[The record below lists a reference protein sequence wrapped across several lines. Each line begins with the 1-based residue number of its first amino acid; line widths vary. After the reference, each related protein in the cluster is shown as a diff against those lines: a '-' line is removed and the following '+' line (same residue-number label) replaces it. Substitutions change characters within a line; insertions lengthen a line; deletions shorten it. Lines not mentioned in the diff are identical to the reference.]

1 MHVYRYIVFF
11 FFFQAEDGIRDY
23 KVTGVQTCALPVSR
37 AEVIVERAPDVEPC
51 GAVSRDAPGVTNR
64 RGEPAL
70 DEAMDQHVIG
80 RAVPRG
86 HGVVQEREQR
96 VAQLELY
103 LVVQPP
109 HHAEP
114 HAL

>member
-1 MHVYRYIVFF
+1 M
-11 FFFQAEDGIRDY
+11 IRRPPRSTLFPY
-23 KVTGVQTCALPVSR
+23 TTLFRSPRGKACGAVGARVSR

-96 VAQLELY
+96 VAQLELDRKS
-103 LVVQPP
+103 VV
-109 HHAEP
+109 
-114 HAL
+114 